1 MSKITNQ
8 ELHNTALDKVLWFAR
23 AAKTPSVYK
32 AARNHLMVVEF
43 REGENKGERGVIKM
57 FKYRAS
63 EHDPLF
69 KVSREH
75 VDEHGAESHYVLYEL
90 DPNKSTSKSKSK
102 DEDKAK
108 TETKSKSKPKS
119 KSTSKKDDKGDDS
132 KKSKSVSI

>member
-1 MSKITNQ
+1 MTILIRFRLSVVTFNFNKMSKITNQ

-23 AAKTPSVYK
+23 AAKTTSVYK
-32 AARNHLMVVEF
+32 AARNNLMVVEF

-102 DEDKAK
+102 
-108 TETKSKSKPKS
+108 
-119 KSTSKKDDKGDDS
+119 STSKKDDKGDDS